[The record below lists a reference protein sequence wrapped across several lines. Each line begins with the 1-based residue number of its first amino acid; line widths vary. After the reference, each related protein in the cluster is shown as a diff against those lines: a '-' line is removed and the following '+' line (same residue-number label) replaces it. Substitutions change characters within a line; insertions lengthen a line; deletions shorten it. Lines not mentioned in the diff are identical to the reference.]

1 MILLDTN
8 FLIRTLVSGSIESRQ
23 VADWFKS
30 GEALCTSSVVW
41 YEFLCGPVDDE
52 GILVILALLQDRI
65 LPFTADQASESARL
79 FNAVGRKSQ
88 LRVDAMIAAAAIVS
102 NAQLATGNTEDFSA
116 FSIQGL
122 RLVPPVPGSLTCTRA

>member
-8 FLIRTLVSGSIESRQ
+8 YLIRILVPGSIESLQ
-23 VADWFKS
+23 VVDWFKA
-30 GEALCTSSVVW
+30 GEALCTSSVAW

-52 GILVILALLQDRI
+52 GILVILALLQDRV

-79 FNAVGRKSQ
+79 FNAAGRKRQ

-102 NAQLATGNTEDFSA
+102 NARLATGNTEDFRT
-116 FSIQGL
+116 FSPLGL
-122 RLVPPVPGSLTCTRA
+122 RLTEGR